1 MADAA
6 TYVVELLVGLG
17 CFFGAA
23 ATVRQPRVRWLGL
36 VLAVAGCAAVVH
48 AAVELSR

>member
-17 CFFGAA
+17 CLVGAA
-23 ATVRQPRVRWLGL
+23 VTIRQPRLRWLGV
-36 VLAVAGCAAVVH
+36 VLAVAGLAATLH
-48 AAVELSR
+48 AVVELSG

>member
-17 CFFGAA
+17 CLVGAA
-23 ATVRQPRVRWLGL
+23 VTIRQPRLRWLGV
-36 VLAVAGCAAVVH
+36 VLAVAGIAAVVH
-48 AAVELSR
+48 AVVELAT

>member
-6 TYVVELLVGLG
+6 TYVVELLVRLG

-23 ATVRQPRVRWLGL
+23 ATVRQPRLRWLGMA
-36 VLAVAGCAAVVH
+36 LAVAGLAAIVH
-48 AAVELSR
+48 AVWELAT